1 MLKKKETIIQPRCS
15 VFKRHLSGAITT
27 NLGKY
32 ASHVQLAYEHNKDPT
47 QASNF
52 HKHRQKGR
60 KKEKKKGKKEKEK
73 KIGDPTSISF
83 LTI

>member
-1 MLKKKETIIQPRCS
+1 MNVVSQPRCL

-52 HKHRQKGR
+52 HKHRQKEER
-60 KKEKKKGKKEKEK
+60 KKRKREKKKRKKK
-73 KIGDPTSISF
+73 
-83 LTI
+83 

>member
-1 MLKKKETIIQPRCS
+1 MLKKKKNLASQPRCL
-15 VFKRHLSGAITT
+15 VFKSHLSGAITI

-32 ASHVQLAYEHNKDPT
+32 ASHVQLAYEHNKDPM

-52 HKHRQKGR
+52 HKHRPKGR

-73 KIGDPTSISF
+73 KN
-83 LTI
+83 